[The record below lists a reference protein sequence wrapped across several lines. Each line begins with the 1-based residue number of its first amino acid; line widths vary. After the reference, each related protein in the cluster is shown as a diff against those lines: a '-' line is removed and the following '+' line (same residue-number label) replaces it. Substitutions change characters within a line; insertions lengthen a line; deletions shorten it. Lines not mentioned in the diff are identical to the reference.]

1 MLQQDLE
8 KRLEE
13 IETKIEELE
22 DMVLDNKLKIMN
34 LYSKLEEKKSSVVKF
49 ETVEKRMTREL
60 EEKIKPLPVLKP
72 RETRRTGNFFKP
84 KETKVKQE
92 RNLEDL
98 NERAKKI
105 KSMLRELE

>member
-1 MLQQDLE
+1 MIKMLQQDLE

-34 LYSKLEEKKSSVVKF
+34 LYSREEEKKSSVVKF

-60 EEKIKPLPVLKP
+60 EEKIRPLPVLKP
-72 RETRRTGNFFKP
+72 
-84 KETKVKQE
+84 KETEVKQE
-92 RNLEDL
+92 RDLEDL

-105 KSMLRELE
+105 KSMLRGLE